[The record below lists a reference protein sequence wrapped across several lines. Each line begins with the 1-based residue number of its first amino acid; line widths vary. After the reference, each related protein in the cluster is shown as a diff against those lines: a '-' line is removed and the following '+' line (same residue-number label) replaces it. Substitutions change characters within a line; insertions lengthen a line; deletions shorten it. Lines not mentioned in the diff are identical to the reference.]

1 MSTEGVRPLVCFAH
15 ASYRL
20 ADEFTTRGVP
30 YPFLEARTPEQLDE
44 AIAQAE
50 VLCVSGLWRPE
61 LLDRAGRLRLIQ
73 ATSAGVDQFD
83 AGVLA
88 AKGVRLCSARGVN
101 APSVAE
107 HALALMLA
115 IVRQLPQARD
125 RQGKKAWRGMISDRA
140 LREGEL
146 NGKTLVIVGY
156 GAIGRRI
163 ATLAR
168 AFGMD
173 VVAVSRS
180 VVESS
185 EDIRIARP
193 AELPRLLP
201 GADMVCLSCSLNEST
216 RGLFDRGM
224 FLRMKPSAWLLNLS
238 RGAVVVEADLIEA
251 LRSGKIAGA
260 ALDCF
265 EPEPLATTSPF
276 WIMPNVIV
284 TPHTG
289 GETNQMERR
298 FMDLLLENI
307 ARLHHGDELLN
318 EVLVDSFRQTPAR

>member
-1 MSTEGVRPLVCFAH
+1 MSTEGVRPLICFAH
-15 ASYRL
+15 SSYRL
-20 ADEFTTRGVP
+20 AEEFSARGAP

-44 AIAQAE
+44 AIGQAE
-50 VLCVSGLWRPE
+50 VLCISGLWRPE
-61 LLDRAGRLRLIQ
+61 LLARAERLRLIQ

-83 AGVLA
+83 ADTLV

-125 RQGKKAWRGMISDRA
+125 RQRKKAWRGMISDRA

-146 NGKTLVIVGY
+146 DGKTLVIVGY
-156 GAIGRRI
+156 GAIGQRVAI
-163 ATLAR
+163 LAR

-173 VVAVSRS
+173 VIAVSRS
-180 VVESS
+180 APESS
-185 EDIRIARP
+185 EKIRIVRP

-224 FLRMKPSAWLLNLS
+224 LLRMKPTAWLLNLS
-238 RGAVVVEADLIEA
+238 RGAVVVEADLIEV

-265 EPEPLATTSPF
+265 EPEPLKSTSPF
-276 WIMPNVIV
+276 WTMPNVIV

-298 FMDLLLENI
+298 FIDLLLENI
-307 ARLHHGDELLN
+307 ARIHSGHELLN
-318 EVLVDSFRQTPAR
+318 EVLIDSFRQTPAR